1 VVTDDRKQ
9 EILAR
14 LKLLDHHQLLQTQI
28 VSRRHAEARTK
39 APQPVT
45 RAVSRYELDEAK
57 APADAELRA
66 YFQAQGLSGD
76 PLNAA
81 VVGFSREALRPAQY
95 ALQNASALSPSWQ
108 RVSAASSG
116 NKVPFGR
123 KRIYRTC
130 KGIFFFW
137 GWHPGWHP
145 KINRVSTPQTS
156 LTGIKRTS

>member
-28 VSRRHAEARTK
+28 VSRRYAEARTK

-95 ALQNASALSPSWQ
+95 ALQNASALSRLGSAFPPHPPAIKYPL
-108 RVSAASSG
+108 AAS
-116 NKVPFGR
+116 
-123 KRIYRTC
+123 
-130 KGIFFFW
+130 
-137 GWHPGWHP
+137 
-145 KINRVSTPQTS
+145 VSTEPAKEYS
-156 LTGIKRTS
+156 FSGGGIRVGILR